1 MRRSRPALVAVAA
14 AAATCVL
21 AGCSAAGGSA
31 SGPAAP
37 HTVSVVA
44 SFYPIEF
51 AVQQVGGA
59 HVSVRSLTKP
69 GAEPHDVELNPRQ
82 VASIVDAGVV
92 VYLKGFQPA
101 VDQAVAQEAPDR
113 ALDVASTVTLLPL
126 SISTDGSTD
135 ASAESDSSKETAH
148 GMDPHV
154 WLDPRRFA
162 TIADAVGARLAAAD
176 PAHASAYTT
185 RAAAL
190 HTALDALD
198 AQFAA
203 RLRSCARREIVT
215 SHSAFNYL
223 ATRYRLAQVGITGIS
238 PEAEPAP
245 RRLAAVAAE
254 AQRTHTTTIFFET
267 LVSPKVAETLAREVG
282 AKTAVLD
289 PLEGLTEPGA
299 DYFSV
304 MRGNLA
310 ALTTALGCTS

>member
-1 MRRSRPALVAVAA
+1 MRIRVLAALLALSVTAGCAGRAA
-14 AAATCVL
+14 ASGFADGRLNVVTAFYPLRFL
-21 AGCSAAGGSA
+21 ASQIGGGS
-31 SGPAAP
+31 
-37 HTVSVVA
+37 VSVTD
-44 SFYPIEF
+44 
-51 AVQQVGGA
+51 
-59 HVSVRSLTKP
+59 LTKP

-82 VASIVDAGVV
+82 VGKIVDAGLV
-92 VYLKGFQPA
+92 VYLNGFQPA
-101 VDQAVAQEAPDR
+101 VDQAVAQEAQGR
-113 ALDVASTVTLLPL
+113 AFDVASTVPLLPL
-126 SISTDGSTD
+126 ATSAGAGETKDST
-135 ASAESDSSKETAH
+135 H

-154 WLDPRRFA
+154 WLDPVRFA
-162 TIADAVGARLAAAD
+162 MIADALGARLGRAD
-176 PAHASAYTT
+176 PAHAADYTA

-190 HTALDALD
+190 HTELDALD
-198 AQFAA
+198 AEYAA
-203 RLRSCARREIVT
+203 RLKTCPRREIVT

-223 ATRYRLAQVGITGIS
+223 AHRYGLTQVGITGIS

-254 AQRTHTTTIFFET
+254 AKRTGTTTIFFET

-304 MRGNLA
+304 MRSNLA